1 MPSERPIK
9 LTIAALGGQGG
20 GVLANWLIGIAES
33 EGFLAQTTSV
43 PGVAQRTGATI
54 YYLEFFPQAVATA
67 AGRDPVMALMPVSGD
82 VDCVLASELAEAAR
96 AIQRGLVT
104 RDRTT
109 LIASSHR
116 SYAIS
121 EKSAMGDGAADEKE
135 LIELV
140 RSQAKRVVLFD
151 MDAMAESH
159 HSVIS
164 SVMLGAL
171 GGSGVLPFRKAA
183 FEAAIKK
190 GGIAVTTNLAAFEDA
205 WQCAERG
212 GEAAPSGAGAQSSE
226 ARAADDGDSNL
237 GPPAALSLGGTPA
250 RDTVGTPAEPLDG
263 LPAQVR
269 SPKLQPLLDRVRR
282 FATPVQKIVLEG
294 VRRAI
299 DYQDPEYAKL
309 YLDRL
314 ERIAGL
320 DGAQGVRAGDG
331 GSSVAGGSGGTGAG
345 VRIGP
350 NSAAVDPAGAGG
362 YGEWSLTEATARSL
376 ALWMTFEDTIRVADL
391 KTRPTRFARVRDE
404 IRADPGQLFGITEF
418 MKPRVTEI
426 AGTLPLGLGR
436 WLLRSQGASQLLT
449 RWTGGK
455 QIRTGTV
462 TGFLMLHI
470 LGGLKRWRRGTL
482 RFHEENE
489 RIEKWLGRIGGL
501 AATNYALA
509 VELARAQRLVK
520 GYGDTHERGW
530 RNFSFLVDKLDE
542 LAPRPDGA
550 AVFAR
555 LQAAALADEE
565 GKALARELAEIS
577 SVAVVKVALERA
589 RA

>member
-33 EGFLAQTTSV
+33 EGYLAQTTSV

-54 YYLEFFPQAVATA
+54 YYLEFFPQAAAAA
-67 AGRDPVMALMPVSGD
+67 AGRDPIMALMPVSGD

-121 EKSAMGDGAADEKE
+121 EKSAMGDGAANEEE

-190 GGIAVTTNLAAFEDA
+190 GGIAVSTNLAAFEDA
-205 WQCAERG
+205 WRRAEG
-212 GEAAPSGAGAQSSE
+212 QDAPGADAEEA
-226 ARAADDGDSNL
+226 DL
-237 GPPAALSLGGTPA
+237 GPPAALSLGGTIA
-250 RDTVGTPAEPLDG
+250 RETVASAADPLGTV
-263 LPAQVR
+263 PAQAR

-282 FATPVQKIVLEG
+282 FAAPVQKIVLEG

-314 ERIAGL
+314 EQVAGL
-320 DGAQGVRAGDG
+320 DGMRGVRGGGDFG
-331 GSSVAGGSGGTGAG
+331 GGARVG
-345 VRIGP
+345 NG
-350 NSAAVDPAGAGG
+350 NE
-362 YGEWSLTEATARSL
+362 EWSLTEATARSL

-391 KTRPTRFARVRDE
+391 KTRSTRFTRVRDE
-404 IRADPGQLFGITEF
+404 IRADAGQLFGITEF

-426 AGTLPLGLGR
+426 AGTLPAGLGR
-436 WLLRSQGASQLLT
+436 WLLRSPGMNRLLT

-462 TGFLMLHI
+462 TGFLMLHL

-482 RFHEENE
+482 RFHEENA
-489 RIEKWLGRIGGL
+489 RIEQWLGRIERV

-530 RNFSFLVDKLDE
+530 RNFSALVDKLDE
-542 LAPRPDGA
+542 LAPRADGA

-555 LQAAALADEE
+555 LQTAALADEE

-577 SVAVVKVALERA
+577 SVAVVKFALDRA